1 MQQLWGEYSF
11 LGSPNLFSLIRTLK
25 LSLDAP
31 GIIGIPHFA
40 GRLLIRTPIL
50 GGNTLKLPENF
61 DITSIVTLLGFISSL
76 MIWGIKL
83 ERQVGDNSA
92 SVDAFEKVQEVRWN
106 QAERSLET
114 LRRDI
119 IVIEEQLRNSQSNYH

>member
-1 MQQLWGEYSF
+1 M
-11 LGSPNLFSLIRTLK
+11 
-25 LSLDAP
+25 
-31 GIIGIPHFA
+31 
-40 GRLLIRTPIL
+40 
-50 GGNTLKLPENF
+50 KLPENF

-83 ERQVGDNSA
+83 ERQVGENSA

-106 QAERSLET
+106 EAQRSLEI

-119 IVIEEQLRNSQSNYH
+119 TVIEEQLRNTQLNHH